1 MAYANGLARTV
12 SSEIGPLSRVLPLQV
27 SRTRQIICGVS
38 TKRQRQREEKRS
50 TAQLKSEGALKPNQP
65 TIASVLKLDVNKPR
79 EQNIANCFIS
89 RFDKQHFQRML
100 VELIVSSNQSFS
112 FTENPILRE
121 IFDYLSPSVS
131 IQRANLSARAV
142 RYKIIQEYNRHKQK
156 VIEVLRNSP
165 GLLHISFDGWTSRNK
180 LALYGIACFF
190 RDEKDRLCKI
200 MIGVP
205 EAHRHFG
212 STIGGEVLDV
222 LHTLG
227 VGPEKI
233 GYFTLDNAE
242 NNDTAMEVIGA
253 ELGFDGRLRRGRC
266 IGHTLNLSAKALL
279 FGKNADAF
287 EQQLSGAEAL
297 SDTEYAQ
304 WRKKGPVGRLHNI
317 VVDVRISH
325 RLIYL
330 FKEVQRVSGFTKS
343 YSSHTDL
350 AHLIVGSLNRPP
362 SSHSLLV
369 GKSKCIRICKCIL
382 SKIACSRIK
391 YLYTTITMKSDLN

>member
-1 MAYANGLARTV
+1 M
-12 SSEIGPLSRVLPLQV
+12 
-27 SRTRQIICGVS
+27 
-38 TKRQRQREEKRS
+38 
-50 TAQLKSEGALKPNQP
+50 
-65 TIASVLKLDVNKPR
+65 
-79 EQNIANCFIS
+79 QNH
-89 RFDKQHFQRML
+89 DWG
-100 VELIVSSNQSFS
+100 
-112 FTENPILRE
+112 
-121 IFDYLSPSVS
+121 Y
-131 IQRANLSARAV
+131 
-142 RYKIIQEYNRHKQK
+142 
-156 VIEVLRNSP
+156 
-165 GLLHISFDGWTSRNK
+165 
-180 LALYGIACFF
+180 
-190 RDEKDRLCKI
+190 
-200 MIGVP
+200 
-205 EAHRHFG
+205 FG

-227 VGPEKI
+227 VGLEKI

-343 YSSHTDL
+343 YS
-350 AHLIVGSLNRPP
+350 PQ
-362 SSHSLLV
+362 
-369 GKSKCIRICKCIL
+369 
-382 SKIACSRIK
+382 
-391 YLYTTITMKSDLN
+391 Y

>member
-1 MAYANGLARTV
+1 
-12 SSEIGPLSRVLPLQV
+12 
-27 SRTRQIICGVS
+27 
-38 TKRQRQREEKRS
+38 
-50 TAQLKSEGALKPNQP
+50 
-65 TIASVLKLDVNKPR
+65 
-79 EQNIANCFIS
+79 
-89 RFDKQHFQRML
+89 
-100 VELIVSSNQSFS
+100 
-112 FTENPILRE
+112 
-121 IFDYLSPSVS
+121 
-131 IQRANLSARAV
+131 
-142 RYKIIQEYNRHKQK
+142 
-156 VIEVLRNSP
+156 
-165 GLLHISFDGWTSRNK
+165 
-180 LALYGIACFF
+180 
-190 RDEKDRLCKI
+190 

-227 VGPEKI
+227 MSPEKI

-330 FKEVQRVSGFTKS
+330 FKEVQRVSGF
-343 YSSHTDL
+343 Y
-350 AHLIVGSLNRPP
+350 
-362 SSHSLLV
+362 
-369 GKSKCIRICKCIL
+369 
-382 SKIACSRIK
+382 
-391 YLYTTITMKSDLN
+391 